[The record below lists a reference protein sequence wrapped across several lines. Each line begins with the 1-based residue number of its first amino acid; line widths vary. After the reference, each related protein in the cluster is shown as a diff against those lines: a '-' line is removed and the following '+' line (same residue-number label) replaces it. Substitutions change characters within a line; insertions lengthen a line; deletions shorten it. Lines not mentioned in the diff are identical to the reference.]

1 MGMDTSTSSFAMI
14 HLGVF
19 ILLPCLMATSSH
31 DPTRWDLGKEK
42 SSPPLRLLTPNSHH
56 VILDNGLLKLKLST
70 PAGMIV
76 AIHYNG
82 TPNLLESGL
91 KESQRGYWDLVWS
104 RWHDRH
110 SVFDVI
116 HGTSFDLISKD
127 ENHIEVSFLKTW
139 KYDNKDDPPI
149 KVDKR
154 YVMLRGCSGFYS
166 YAIYQHLEEWPD
178 IDIEQTRLAF
188 KLDKTLF
195 NYMAISDDRQR
206 MMPTGKER
214 AKGRKLDYPEA
225 VRLPNNLS
233 NPLLR
238 GEVDDKYQYSAS
250 VKDSHIHGWISGK
263 LRIGFW
269 LITPSSEFR
278 AGGPLKQELT
288 SHVGPTTL
296 STFFSCH
303 YTGSTLAIKLK
314 YGEYW
319 KKVYGPVFVYL
330 NSGSV
335 GDDYRSLWDEA
346 KKQASIER
354 RTWPY
359 DFPRS
364 QDYPHAYQRGTVI
377 GRMLV
382 QDRYVS
388 KEALIVGNDA
398 YVGLAPE
405 GEAGSWQKNSKGYQF
420 WNQSDDD
427 GYFVIRGI
435 RSGSYNLYYWIPGFI
450 GDSKYS
456 YTIHISE
463 GDFIK
468 LGDVVYEAPRNGPT
482 LWEIGIP
489 DRTAAEFYVPD
500 PYPNLVNHL
509 FMNHTNDRFRQY
521 GLWDRYTDLYPEND
535 LVYNVGASDYRKDWF
550 FAHVNRKLED
560 GSYGATTW
568 RIVFN
573 LTNVSNGSYTL
584 WLALATANGASIKVN
599 FNEQP
604 NPRWL
609 SFRTGLIGRD
619 NAIARHGIH
628 GFYRLY
634 SFNVPSFLLG
644 KGANV
649 ISLHQENGRGK
660 FYGVMYDYIRFEGPP
675 EIDLIFNLKN

>member
-1 MGMDTSTSSFAMI
+1 MD
-14 HLGVF
+14 
-19 ILLPCLMATSSH
+19 CQ
-31 DPTRWDLGKEK
+31 
-42 SSPPLRLLTPNSHH
+42 
-56 VILDNGLLKLKLST
+56 VI
-70 PAGMIV
+70 
-76 AIHYNG
+76 
-82 TPNLLESGL
+82 
-91 KESQRGYWDLVWS
+91 R
-104 RWHDRH
+104 
-110 SVFDVI
+110 
-116 HGTSFDLISKD
+116 
-127 ENHIEVSFLKTW
+127 
-139 KYDNKDDPPI
+139 
-149 KVDKR
+149 
-154 YVMLRGCSGFYS
+154 
-166 YAIYQHLEEWPD
+166 
-178 IDIEQTRLAF
+178 
-188 KLDKTLF
+188 F

-225 VRLPNNLS
+225 VRLPNNF
-233 NPLLR
+233 
-238 GEVDDKYQYSAS
+238 
-250 VKDSHIHGWISGK
+250 GK

-296 STFFSCH
+296 SVSLLILHLLTISQGIISRHQLKGLFVCH

-319 KKVYGPVFVYL
+319 KKVYGP
-330 NSGSV
+330 
-335 GDDYRSLWDEA
+335 
-346 KKQASIER
+346 ASIER

-509 FMNHTNDRFRQY
+509 FMNHTNDRQY